1 MDQVRALE
9 HIPMHIRVRIRM
21 GTQVRLLVRA
31 LCQELD
37 RCLVVVRVDQCLGLG
52 LCLEDR
58 NRHRGNGQHLVQ
70 VVPLAQAHLE
80 AVGRM
85 QAHMGRLELV
95 ELLEVL
101 GKKHGKKPR
110 RSKKRT
116 ELGKPRRNGK
126 KSWRRDFEKLEKRK
140 LEKEKPEKPKREKK
154 MPGKRGK
161 RQRRR

>member
-1 MDQVRALE
+1 
-9 HIPMHIRVRIRM
+9 
-21 GTQVRLLVRA
+21 
-31 LCQELD
+31 
-37 RCLVVVRVDQCLGLG
+37 
-52 LCLEDR
+52 
-58 NRHRGNGQHLVQ
+58 
-70 VVPLAQAHLE
+70 
-80 AVGRM
+80 
-85 QAHMGRLELV
+85 MGRLELV

-161 RQRRR
+161 RQRRMLVKLRRRRTKLRRGRMKHKSEKGRGERKRLWRRSGETLKYLRRG